1 MDGSV
6 SSSSIALATNATL
19 QRHPFCRPGRLGCY
33 ILIMETTNN
42 RKAKGYDNII
52 MISEL
57 LLRCQALFLDWWPGG
72 SWIAFFFFV
81 GTLVRYSATSVLEKK
96 NAAYSIA
103 VFADYTTF
111 DFFLLYYKY
120 KVSMY
125 NLTH

>member
-1 MDGSV
+1 MMSGFIFGLV
-6 SSSSIALATNATL
+6 A
-19 QRHPFCRPGRLGCY
+19 RW
-33 ILIMETTNN
+33 IL
-42 RKAKGYDNII
+42 D
-52 MISEL
+52 S
-57 LLRCQALFLDWWPGG
+57 
-72 SWIAFFFFV
+72 FFFFFFFFSRWHV
-81 GTLVRYSATSVLEKK
+81 GTLQCYFGLGKK